1 MPSSSDT
8 PTGNEMPPSFAQ
20 LDDLKQDILRLT
32 RQYARHAHRAF
43 RPGWDSERTAF
54 DPERGAIPYAGRVF
68 TEDEVE
74 AAVGSTLE
82 RNKLNLTPLIIQKPL
97 KVPDPAEPQIST
109 PKDPVISKKE
119 ESVQTSEEENKL
131 LIKPSLDFIR
141 TMKDNSPNYYNSYVP
156 PKANIQTKKK
166 IVQKIE
172 TPKIEEIVLDT
183 QVKEVPKQEIQIQ
196 RQNTQDDIQH
206 VIKRF
211 KESNNPALS
220 LFIAKKYYELKN
232 YNQSY
237 NYALLTNQIN
247 NDIEESWIIFA
258 KSLYKLDQKEK
269 AIEILKKYI
278 STSHSHRAEMLLENI
293 KSGKIK

>member
-1 MPSSSDT
+1 M
-8 PTGNEMPPSFAQ
+8 
-20 LDDLKQDILRLT
+20 
-32 RQYARHAHRAF
+32 
-43 RPGWDSERTAF
+43 
-54 DPERGAIPYAGRVF
+54 
-68 TEDEVE
+68 
-74 AAVGSTLE
+74 
-82 RNKLNLTPLIIQKPL
+82 LNLHELESQWLRYKIKSFLPHLIIFISLAVIVIILTSIDFEEKTNPIAVKEDLAPADINLSTHTKKSATPLIIQKPL